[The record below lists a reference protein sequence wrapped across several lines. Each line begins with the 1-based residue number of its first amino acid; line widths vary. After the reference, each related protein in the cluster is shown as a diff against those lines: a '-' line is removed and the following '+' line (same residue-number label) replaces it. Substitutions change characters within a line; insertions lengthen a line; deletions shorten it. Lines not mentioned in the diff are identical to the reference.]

1 MYILSAW
8 TGYRKGEIGSLT
20 TQAFDLESDPP
31 TVTVQAAFTKR
42 KRTDTQVLHPDVVQR
57 FQEWLQTKP
66 DLPRN
71 ALLFPV
77 SGTGNRRL
85 PRPMVLPVQ
94 DSPSG
99 RLRLAR
105 PDCATRREMFDF
117 LVAELCSR
125 KPLCSHRI
133 GPAVR
138 ALSNQRNDLLAFAAE
153 LDKDLAALA
162 AEFQILIE
170 TVRDVLNI
178 EALEPEN
185 PRSLAR
191 RTGAA
196 RATRRPVL
204 SAQRGVRRTGSPN
217 GPRQFHRR
225 EHQQPAA

>member
-99 RLRLAR
+99 RLRLAG
-105 PDCATRREMFDF
+105 PDYATRCEMFDF

-125 KPLCSHRI
+125 EPLCSHRI

-138 ALSNQRNDLLAFAAE
+138 ALSNQRNVLLPFAAE
-153 LDKDLAALA
+153 LDNDLAALMSRIDEFCNQKKSYSEI
-162 AEFQILIE
+162 AEHLNQEGFQ
-170 TVRDVLNI
+170 TVKHAKASDKTIVGRLVKKLCRDR
-178 EALEPEN
+178 P
-185 PRSLAR
+185 
-191 RTGAA
+191 AA
-196 RATRRPVL
+196 RNVDRNQKRRQL
-204 SAQRGVRRTGSPN
+204 SRY
-217 GPRQFHRR
+217 
-225 EHQQPAA
+225 